1 MVGSSSVEVSRYAA
15 QDVIMA
21 GGVGG
26 LGPGRWGGCVQR
38 LREKE
43 GPLSRLVRLLERG
56 CVLEVTPETLTCL
69 MAWSNDVR

>member
-26 LGPGRWGGCVQR
+26 LGPGRWGAVLVGLGLEGGGLCSTVEGEGGASVTVGETSGEGLCV
-38 LREKE
+38 
-43 GPLSRLVRLLERG
+43 GGYV
-56 CVLEVTPETLTCL
+56 
-69 MAWSNDVR
+69 